1 MSNVKLVL
9 SNKNNKQALDDW
21 EDFLDQIRNSTPI
34 DLNESEEEK
43 AKRIKELEAN
53 PENWFIYYFP
63 KYSFSKPAKFHIKS
77 TKKVL
82 KAKRLFQSRVWARG
96 LSKSTRRM
104 FEIFFKTFAQKFPTN
119 MLMISKTVDNAA
131 RLLAP
136 YKANLEA
143 NQRLINDY
151 GTQQKLGSWTEHE
164 FITRGGCAFR
174 AVGAEQN
181 PRGSRVE
188 ERRPNILG
196 FDDLDDDEVC
206 RNPERVAQRWKWCQ
220 EAVFPTVEI
229 SKDYLI
235 FFDNNLIGEESCQA
249 RAMELAHDVDLM
261 NIRDEHGVSTW
272 SEKNSEADIDAMLGI
287 LSEESKQKEY
297 FNNPIS
303 EGKTF
308 KQMKYGK
315 CPPLNE
321 MEYVITYADPATS
334 NKDKPSI
341 KSAKQTSCK
350 AVWVVG
356 YKDLKFYI
364 FKGFVD
370 NANNSTFISWI
381 YSCNDYVGN
390 KTVNHCFIENNGF
403 QNPFYEQVLQPL
415 IFQKG
420 RETGMVVPI
429 TPDDRDKP
437 EKWTRI
443 EGTLEPINTNGLLI
457 LNEDEANDPHM
468 KRLEMQFKAASATC
482 KIMDG
487 PDCVEGAV
495 WIIKNRLAILAAEG
509 IKAIRRPPNKKMF

>member
-1 MSNVKLVL
+1 MIGMKSD
-9 SNKNNKQALDDW
+9 KQALIEW
-21 EDFLDQIRNSTPI
+21 EEFLHAIRDSTTI
-34 DLNESEEEK
+34 DINETAEEK
-43 AKRIKELEAN
+43 SKRIKRLESDGN
-53 PENWFIYYFP
+53 QEEWFKYYFP
-63 KYSFSKPAKFHIKS
+63 KYSFAEPAKFHLKS

-104 FEIFFKTFAQKFPTN
+104 FEVFYKTFVQGFPTN
-119 MLMISKTVDNAA
+119 MLMVSKTEGNAA

-136 YKANLEA
+136 YRANLEA

-151 GTQQKLGSWTEHE
+151 GSQQRLGSWTETE
-164 FITRGGCAFR
+164 FITRTGCAFR

-235 FFDNNLIGEESCQA
+235 FFDNNLIGEDSCQA
-249 RAMELAHDVDLM
+249 KAMQLAHDVDIM
-261 NIRDEHGVSTW
+261 NIRDENGDSTW
-272 SEKNSEADIDAMLGI
+272 PEKNSEADIDAMLGI

-297 FNNPIS
+297 FNNPVS

-315 CPPLNE
+315 CPPLKE

-334 NKDKPSI
+334 NKDKPSL

-350 AVWVVG
+350 AVWIVG
-356 YKDLKFYI
+356 YKDLNFYVY
-364 FKGFVD
+364 KGFVD
-370 NANNSTFISWI
+370 NASNSTFIGWL
-381 YSCNDYVGN
+381 YACNDYVGT

-420 RETGMVVPI
+420 RETGMIVPV

-437 EKWTRI
+437 EKWTRV
-443 EGTLEPINTNGLLI
+443 EGTLEPLNSNGLLI
-457 LNEDEANDPHM
+457 LNEQEKTDKHM
-468 KRLEMQFKAASATC
+468 QRLEMQFKAASATC

-487 PDCVEGAV
+487 PDCIEGAV
-495 WIIKNRLAILAAEG
+495 WIIKNKLAVAAANG
-509 IKAIRRPPNKKMF
+509 ITIIKRPANKKKF